1 MRIEFLAD
9 NECQLSKIAGWQH
22 AQFGYL
28 NPSVTLEQ
36 RTNRLRESLQR
47 DRLPM
52 ALVAISEQGELVG
65 SASIL
70 KTTLTH
76 AHLTPWLSS
85 VFVPTE
91 LRRKGIASALSLR
104 AIRESARIGFETLYL
119 FTPHNESL
127 YARLGW
133 QTLERSLHNGLP
145 ISIMARPTGA
155 QRVPA

>member
-1 MRIEFLAD
+1 MNIRIEYLAD
-9 NECQLSKIAGWQH
+9 HESSLPKVAEWQH

-28 NPSVTLEQ
+28 NPSVTIEQ

-52 ALVAISEQGELVG
+52 ALVAVSGHGQLLG

-76 AHLTPWLSS
+76 QHLTPWLSS
-85 VFVPTE
+85 VFVPNE
-91 LRRKGIASALSLR
+91 LRLKGIASALSLR
-104 AIRESARIGFETLYL
+104 AIDEALRLGFERLYL
-119 FTPHNESL
+119 FTPHSESL

-133 QTLERSLHNGLP
+133 QTFERTNHNGLP
-145 ISIMARPTGA
+145 IAIMARPTST
-155 QRVPA
+155 